1 VEDDEYRRMA
11 AVEQTHWWYT
21 ATRALLQ
28 QLLVPAL
35 GGGRDGGRLLLDA
48 GAGTGATGAW
58 LERHG
63 TLVAGD
69 FEVQALRLYGEAHP
83 ASQRVASDVNR
94 LPFVDGSF
102 DAALCVTV
110 LCHQSIPDPTAAVAE
125 LARVVRPGGVVCLM
139 EPGVRRLR
147 RAHDR
152 VTHTG
157 RRFSLADLRRHAT
170 GAGLEVERAT
180 GAYSFLVPPAALK
193 AVLER
198 GRTSSDLDVQPG
210 GLGGL
215 LGGAARAERALLRRL
230 SLPFG
235 LSVVVVGR
243 KPGG

>member
-1 VEDDEYRRMA
+1 MEDDEYRRMA
-11 AVEQTHWWYT
+11 EVEQTHWWYS
-21 ATRALLQ
+21 ATRSLLQ
-28 QLLVPAL
+28 QLLGPEL
-35 GGGRDGGRLLLDA
+35 GDRPGLMLDA

-58 LERHG
+58 LAQHG

-69 FEVQALRLYGEAHP
+69 FEEQALRLYGEAHP
-83 ASQRVASDVNR
+83 TARRVASDVNR
-94 LPFVDGSF
+94 LPFAGDSF

-110 LCHQSIPDPTAAVAE
+110 LCHQSIADPTAAVAE

-170 GAGLEVERAT
+170 DAGLRVERAT
-180 GAYSFLVPPAALK
+180 GAYSFLVPAAAVK
-193 AVLER
+193 AVIER
-198 GRTSSDLDVQPG
+198 GRTSSDLEVQPG

-215 LGGAARAERALLRRL
+215 LAAVARAERAVLRRV

-235 LSVVVVGR
+235 LSVALVAR
-243 KPGG
+243 KPLG

>member
-11 AVEQTHWWYT
+11 AVEQTHWWY
-21 ATRALLQ
+21 ASTRQLLQ
-28 QLLVPAL
+28 QLLTPAL
-35 GGGRDGGRLLLDA
+35 GGGGGLLLDA

-58 LERHG
+58 LEDHG

-69 FEVQALRLYGEAHP
+69 FEEQALRLYGEAHP
-83 ASQRVASDVNR
+83 KSERVVSDVNR
-94 LPFVDGSF
+94 LPFADDSF
-102 DAALCVTV
+102 AAALCVTV

-125 LARVVRPGGVVCLM
+125 LARVVRPGGAVCLL

-157 RRFSLADLRRHAT
+157 RRFSLGDLRRHAS
-170 GAGLEVERAT
+170 GAGLQVERAT
-180 GAYSFLVPPAALK
+180 GAYSFLVPPAAVK
-193 AVLER
+193 ALLER

-210 GLGGL
+210 GLGGV
-215 LGGAARAERALLRRL
+215 LGVAARAERALLRRM

-235 LSVVVVGR
+235 LSVAVVAR
-243 KPGG
+243 KPAS